1 MNTNKLLKTMFAVSG
16 VLLIVAFILNF
27 SSLQSVP
34 SPLYGTYSFEIIK
47 GTFTYNFGVNPTE
60 LILINFPAIIYLL
73 IALVYAGMLAL
84 IFKKEDVASFLKTFM
99 IYSIVIALGLLV
111 FNLRQLSLIPETING
126 EILNG
131 FSTYSFS
138 VRTGIVTE
146 ITRLDNFVVL
156 FFMVVSF
163 AAVFIPTKSLEGEE

>member
-1 MNTNKLLKTMFAVSG
+1 MNTNKLLKWMFAVSG
-16 VLLIVAFILNF
+16 GLLIIAFILNF

-47 GTFTYNFGVNPTE
+47 GTFTYNFGANPSE
-60 LILINFPAIIYLL
+60 LIFINFPAIIYVL

-84 IFKKEDVASFLKTFM
+84 VYKKEDVSSFLKTFM
-99 IYSIVIALGLLV
+99 IYSIVIALGLLA
-111 FNLRQLSLIPETING
+111 FNLRQLSLIPDTING

-131 FSTYSFS
+131 FSAYSFT
-138 VRTGIVTE
+138 VRTGTVTT

-163 AAVFIPTKSLEGEE
+163 AAIFIPTEELEGDE